1 MMKTFE
7 IVVEEAILRGT
18 GNRREVALTFDTQ
31 EHLVAELLTVKD
43 VVGHFDHDELLEE
56 IGSDKA
62 KAYFGLVDDDA

>member
-1 MMKTFE
+1 MKTFE

-43 VVGHFDHDELLEE
+43 VVEHFDHDDLLDA

-62 KAYFGLVDDDA
+62 KEYFGLVDEDE

>member
-1 MMKTFE
+1 MKTFE

-43 VVGHFDHDELLEE
+43 VVAHFEHDELLDA

-62 KAYFGLVDDDA
+62 KAYFGLVDEDA